1 MKKFFIYF
9 SLVLAISTST
19 ISLYIFLPSKF
30 ETFDNKLRDMLFI
43 NRGPIETTG
52 NVIIIDI
59 DEKSLA
65 EIGQFPWSRDDLGT
79 LVVNLTNAGV
89 LAMGFDIMFPEPDNT
104 SPKKIINDLGIDDL
118 VPDDKKIDFDEL
130 FASVVSQTPTI
141 LGYTFDFNNN
151 SQYKGLEAPNIPA
164 IFFEKGKKQGTLN
177 HLLTPTGVIKNIP
190 IIQDNSYSS
199 GFFNATPDSDGVI
212 RSVPLAASYD
222 MGVYPSLAL
231 ELVRAI
237 KGVNKVEV
245 QYDELGVRS
254 IELGDLVVP
263 TDKYGRIAVNFR
275 GPGFTF
281 KYISASDII
290 RGTFDARDVKDKI
303 ALIGTSAT
311 GLLDLRNIPFDTLY
325 PGVEVH
331 ANVID
336 NILDEDFISTPPE
349 AILYNMIFTFVMSFM
364 VVMGV
369 GYSGAILLP
378 FIISALALGFVSFIN
393 YMLFTNGMILSLFYP
408 FLALINGALFSV
420 IVNYFLE
427 TRQKNF
433 IKGKFAS
440 KVSPQVMEDI
450 IKNAAQGNDAF
461 IAKEH
466 EITVTFSDVR
476 NFTNISEAAGNAQVL
491 IQFLNEYMDEMTQ
504 IIMKY
509 EGTVDKFIGDAI
521 MSYWN
526 APAIVQNHVEKAVDA
541 TLDQIHAVAPLNIKV
556 KKDERFKAICDMAA
570 KNGLEPLEIGIGINT
585 GMATIGEMGSSGR
598 SDYTAI
604 GDPINLGAR
613 LEALCK
619 YYNSMCNISNYV
631 KERIPN
637 EKYIFRF
644 LDLVTVKGQSV
655 PVEIWQI
662 HDYSELPSV
671 WENNPLYNESKE
683 ELLKELDYYHKGIE
697 AYKNAKF
704 EDALKIFKDIDTWPN
719 KTNKNVYQMY
729 IDRCEHY
736 IEEPPSNFNGVFIH
750 KTKG

>member
-9 SLVLAISTST
+9 SLALAVSMST
-19 ISLYIFLPSKF
+19 ISLYMYLPSSF

-43 NRGPIETTG
+43 NRGAIETTG

-65 EIGQFPWSRDDLGT
+65 EIGQFPWSRNDLGT
-79 LVVNLTNAGV
+79 LLINLTNAGI
-89 LAMGFDIMFPEPDNT
+89 LAVGFDIMFPEPDGT
-104 SPKKIINDLGIDDL
+104 SPKKIINDLGIADI
-118 VPDDKKIDFDEL
+118 VPDDKEIDFDEV
-130 FASVVSQTPTI
+130 FASIVAQTPTI
-141 LGYTFDFNNN
+141 LGYTFDFNNH
-151 SQYKGLEAPNIPA
+151 SQYKDLEAPNIPA
-164 IFFEKGKKQGTLN
+164 IFMEKGKKGTEY
-177 HLLTPTGVIKNIP
+177 LLQPTGVIKNIP
-190 IIQDNSYSS
+190 IIQNNSYSS

-237 KGVNKVEV
+237 KGVNRVTVK
-245 QYDELGVRS
+245 YDELGVRN
-254 IELGDLVVP
+254 IKLGELYIP
-263 TDKYGRIAVNFR
+263 TDKFGRIAVNFR

-290 RGTFDARDVKDKI
+290 RGTFNPKDVQGKI

-311 GLLDLRNIPFDTLY
+311 GLLDLRNIPYDTLY

-336 NILDEDFISTPPE
+336 NILYEDFLSIPPE
-349 AILYNMIFTFVMSFM
+349 AILYNMIFIFLMSLVVVMSI
-364 VVMGV
+364 
-369 GYSGAILLP
+369 GYSGALLLP
-378 FIISALALGFVSFIN
+378 FIISTAALGFLSFIN
-393 YMLFTNGMILSLFYP
+393 YMLFTNGMILNLFYP
-408 FLALINGALFSV
+408 LFALISGALLAV

-427 TRQKNF
+427 TRLKNL

-450 IKNAAQGNDAF
+450 MKNSANGEDAF

-466 EITVTFSDVR
+466 EITVSFSDVR
-476 NFTNISEAAGNAQVL
+476 GFTNISEAAGSAQVL
-491 IQFLNEYMDEMTQ
+491 IQFLNEYMDAMTQ

-526 APAIVQNHVEKAVDA
+526 APVVVENHVEKAVDA
-541 TLDQIHAVAPLNIKV
+541 TLEQIHEVTPLNEIV
-556 KKDERFKAICDMAA
+556 KKDERFKAICDMAER
-570 KNGLEPLEIGIGINT
+570 NGVEPLEIGIGINV
-585 GMATIGEMGSSGR
+585 GNATIGEMGSSGR

-613 LEALCK
+613 LESLCK
-619 YYNSMCNISNYV
+619 YYNSMCNISNHV
-631 KERIPN
+631 KDRIPN

-644 LDLVTVKGQSV
+644 LDLVTVKGQSI

-662 HDYSELPSV
+662 YDYQELPDK
-671 WENNPLYNESKE
+671 WKDTPLYNVSKE
-683 ELLKELDYYHKGIE
+683 KLLEEIAYYDKGIE
-697 AYKNAKF
+697 AYKNERF
-704 EDALKIFKDIDTWPN
+704 EEALQIFKDIDSSQD
-719 KTNKNVYQMY
+719 KTNKNIYKMY
-729 IDRCEHY
+729 IERCEHY
-736 IEEPPSNFNGVFIH
+736 IEEPPVDFNGVFIH
-750 KTKG
+750 NTKG